1 MKRDQ
6 APDQTPRLSDLV
18 HKPTNR
24 RVFLARA
31 SALGVALPGLGAAL
45 AACSKTAPSGEGA
58 AEHAPAA
65 GATTGTAT
73 GTPAQ
78 PAEQPQPHLPPNP
91 DSRLD
96 TALKHGTHPS
106 SATPASTIGAADV
119 PFHRYDPALP
129 PLTPGAVKH
138 IHMTAREVPVRI
150 RPETVVAAWT
160 FDGDIPG
167 PIVHVRQGDTVEFT
181 LTNQGTLPHSMD
193 FHAAQIDPKV
203 AFRSVPPG
211 QSVSYTFRPKYAGAF
226 LYHCGTSPVLMHLG
240 SGMFGAIIVDPL
252 TPLAPAKEFVL
263 VQSEFYLSEAKGGI
277 AAFDYSR
284 MLSSEPD
291 LTAFNG
297 RPSQYSDAP
306 IHVKRGDRVRFYVVV
321 AGPTQSCG
329 FHVVGEQFE
338 TVYLG
343 APPGSAIH
351 GVQTFSVTAGGG
363 MIFELVADVP
373 GEFVF
378 VNHSFGHGQKG
389 AMGTLV
395 VEA

>member
-1 MKRDQ
+1 MPDNRPS
-6 APDQTPRLSDLV
+6 APLPSDLMSR
-18 HKPTNR
+18 PTSR
-24 RVFLARA
+24 RAFLSRA
-31 SALGVALPGLGAAL
+31 TALGIAIPGIGAAFE
-45 AACSKTAPSGEGA
+45 ACAKPEPMAGGA
-58 AEHAPAA
+58 AGQSSAT
-65 GATTGTAT
+65 GATH
-73 GTPAQ
+73 
-78 PAEQPQPHLPPNP
+78 PHLPNP

-96 TALKHGTHPS
+96 SALKHGKHPS
-106 SATPASTIGAADV
+106 SETPGSAEGAAKL
-119 PFHRYDPALP
+119 PFHRYDPVLP
-129 PLTPGAVKH
+129 PLSPGRVKQ
-138 IHMTAREVPVRI
+138 IHMTVREVPVRI
-150 RPETVVAAWT
+150 LPDTVVAAWT

-181 LTNQGTLPHSMD
+181 LTNHGTLPHSMD
-193 FHAAQIDPKV
+193 FHAAQINPKT
-203 AFRSVPPG
+203 AFRSVAPG
-211 QSVSYTFRPKYAGAF
+211 GSVSYTFSPKYAGAF

-240 SGMFGAIIVDPL
+240 SGMFGAIIVDPP

-263 VQSEFYLSEAKGGI
+263 VQSEFYLNEAKNGV
-277 AAFDYSR
+277 AAFDYNR

-297 RPSQYSDAP
+297 RPSQYSNAP

-329 FHVVGEQFE
+329 FHVVGEQFD

-343 APPGSAIH
+343 SPPGNAIH

-389 AMGTLV
+389 AIGTLV
-395 VEA
+395 VDE

>member
-1 MKRDQ
+1 M
-6 APDQTPRLSDLV
+6 A
-18 HKPTNR
+18 
-24 RVFLARA
+24 
-31 SALGVALPGLGAAL
+31 GAA
-45 AACSKTAPSGEGA
+45 G
-58 AEHAPAA
+58 
-65 GATTGTAT
+65 
-73 GTPAQ
+73 
-78 PAEQPQPHLPPNP
+78 
-91 DSRLD
+91 
-96 TALKHGTHPS
+96 
-106 SATPASTIGAADV
+106 V

-129 PLTPGAVKH
+129 PLSPGKAKR
-138 IHMTAREVPVRI
+138 IHMTVREVPI
-150 RPETVVAAWT
+150 RVLPDTVVAAWT

-203 AFRSVPPG
+203 AFRSVAPG
-211 QSVSYTFRPKYAGAF
+211 GSVSYSFRPKYAGAF

-240 SGMFGAIIVDPL
+240 SGMFGAIIVDPP
-252 TPLAPAKEFVL
+252 TPLAPAREFVL
-263 VQSEFYLSEAKGGI
+263 VQSEFYLSEPKGGV
-277 AAFDYSR
+277 AAFDYGK
-284 MLSSEPD
+284 MLSTVPD
-291 LTAFNG
+291 LVAFNG
-297 RPSQYSDAP
+297 RPSQYSNAP

-321 AGPTQSCG
+321 AGPTLPCG
-329 FHVVGEQFE
+329 FHVVGEQFD

-343 APPGSAIH
+343 APPGNAIH

-395 VEA
+395 VDE